1 MQSMRMYILHTAARD
16 GHTETVRTLMS
27 TAGALSLINTKDAS
41 GNTPLYCAAHN
52 GHASVT
58 EQMIEARCNLDHQ
71 DFFGCTPLYAAV
83 QNGHASVIHSVIK
96 QLMEAG
102 CNIDVQTKG
111 RGHTALHRGPNTIVE
126 DTVMHPT

>member
-27 TAGALSLINTKDAS
+27 TAGALSLINTQDAS

-58 EQMIEARCNLDHQ
+58 EQLIEAHFNVDLQNKSACFLAR
-71 DFFGCTPLYAAV
+71 FRV
-83 QNGHASVIHSVIK
+83 Q
-96 QLMEAG
+96 
-102 CNIDVQTKG
+102 
-111 RGHTALHRGPNTIVE
+111 
-126 DTVMHPT
+126 